1 MFGQDPCAKQ
11 PQAYQW
17 LRQKMSINPE
27 KKKVTLSV
35 RDTRFSA
42 YFEGSLTSF
51 VKRIE
56 TTIASL
62 KMRTDSTDKKV
73 RDKAAEFLRKIF
85 FTLAILDIYILLGGF
100 SSLLHFHGIFE
111 RYSRNC

>member
-1 MFGQDPCAKQ
+1 MFGQDPCAEQ
-11 PQAYQW
+11 PRVYQW
-17 LRQKMSINPE
+17 LHQKMSINPE

-35 RDTRFSA
+35 SDTSYSA
-42 YFEGSLTSF
+42 HFEGSLTSF

-62 KMRTDSTDKKV
+62 KMRTDKKV

>member
-1 MFGQDPCAKQ
+1 
-11 PQAYQW
+11 
-17 LRQKMSINPE
+17 MS
-27 KKKVTLSV
+27 
-35 RDTRFSA
+35 DTRFSA

-73 RDKAAEFLRKIF
+73 RDKAAEFLRKICNKIF